1 MNDKEKNPQSLT
13 FEGSINVIDAEIQK
27 RRGKWNLTI
36 LAWMDFD
43 DVAQIV
49 RIHIWK
55 KWQMYDQRKP
65 LAPWLN
71 RIISNQIKNLIRN
84 NYGNFSR
91 PCLKCAAAE
100 GENLCSIYGKQCASC
115 PLYANWEKTKKKAHD
130 TKLPVSLENHIQ
142 EVSLMEHQ
150 TSDLEAAAEKLHMA
164 MMKVLKPF
172 EWNVYKKLYIENMDE
187 EETAKAMGYKTNE
200 KNRSPGYKQLKNVK
214 KTILEKAKKILKD
227 DLIDFQ

>member
-142 EVSLMEHQ
+142 EVSHMEHQ

-187 EETAKAMGYKTNE
+187 EEAAKAMGYKTNE

-227 DLIDFQ
+227 DLIDLQ